1 MFKKSW
7 LLVLVVVALVLVF
20 LPACGGG
27 GSNPTSIPTTAP
39 VVTATPNVT
48 VTGTPIVTPNVTAT
62 PSPTTSGNPVKI
74 GAITSWSGATAISG
88 LTLADPIIKL
98 VEWQVKQQGGILGG
112 REVKV
117 VRYDN
122 RASVAEAAAG
132 AQKLMVD
139 DKVSALTLGGVSGAE
154 SAVISDF
161 AEKNHILYVLF
172 GAQELPDTHYTL
184 SASFS
189 YEGLMGPMADLLIKV
204 LHPKTAAYMCVDMA
218 DGHDRAEFMKSKLEP
233 AGIKTV
239 SEQYIP
245 ITNSDMSAYA
255 TQVRAKNPD
264 FLWVDGQASEY
275 FLNIMMA
282 FKDQGGWSNM
292 IVASNA
298 GAEQAKAKDADQGV
312 YITSLWSPSLPYPGS
327 TKYVN
332 DYEAMWNKMPSATQV
347 YYYNCFWTAI
357 EAIKLAGTDTD
368 LEKIAY
374 MAHFSGQLEWDA
386 PMGRAH
392 YTAESNGYPQ
402 LKSTITQVVNKELV
416 AVPVPE

>member
-27 GSNPTSIPTTAP
+27 DGESTSTP
-39 VVTATPNVT
+39 TATPNVT
-48 VTGTPIVTPNVTAT
+48 VTGTPSATPTTIAT
-62 PSPTTSGNPVKI
+62 PSPTTSGSPVKI
-74 GAITSWSGATAISG
+74 GAITSWSGPMSISG
-88 LTLADPIIKL
+88 LSLCDPIIKL

-122 RASVAEAAAG
+122 RGSVAEAAAG
-132 AQKLMVD
+132 AQKLMID
-139 DKVSALTLGGVSGAE
+139 DKVSALTLGGTSGAE
-154 SAVISDF
+154 SASIAEF
-161 AEKNHILYVLF
+161 AEKNHILYILF
-172 GAQELPDTHYTL
+172 GAMEVKDPKYTL

-204 LHPKTAAYMCVDMA
+204 LHVKTAAYMCVDLN
-218 DGHDRAEFMKSKLEP
+218 DGRRRAEFMKSKLEP
-233 AGIKTV
+233 AGITTV
-239 SEQYIP
+239 AEIYIP
-245 ITNSDMSAYA
+245 TGTQDMSAYA
-255 TQVRAKNPD
+255 TQIRAKDPD
-264 FLWVDGQASEY
+264 FLWVDGVSTE
-275 FLNIMMA
+275 FFMNVMMA
-282 FKDQGGWSNM
+282 FQDQGGWSDT

-298 GAEQAKAKDADQGV
+298 GAEQAKAKAGAQGV
-312 YITSLWSPSLPYPGS
+312 YVTSLWSPSLPYPGS
-327 TKYVN
+327 TKFQQEYATVN
-332 DYEAMWNKMPSATQV
+332 DGKSPMASQV

-374 MAHFSGQLEWDA
+374 MARFSGQLEWET

-392 YTAESNGYPQ
+392 YTAESGGYPQ
-402 LKSTITQVVNKELV
+402 LLSTITQIVDKQLV
-416 AVPVPE
+416 AVPAPK